1 MPWNLPWNSDLTNV
15 RNVLAGLYST
25 REDSYRV
32 VDSAGLP
39 RMHVAFSDKAINN
52 WHSIL
57 TEAAQRGKV
66 LAVIEAAL
74 QEYPDNSWLRHARQ
88 QGDLPIRGPVFGED
102 RVWEEPSDLSLLEK
116 IIGAQ
121 STLLP
126 INFLE
131 VGLVRA
137 RSVARIVCPDCLGT
151 GFLIDNNL
159 LITNHHVL
167 ENETSARQAVVQ
179 FNYQKTL
186 SGQDAKYEEFA
197 LTPEKGFATSPLQD
211 GDDWTA
217 VRVRGNP
224 NNKWG
229 ALTLTRVRV
238 QKRDRVNIIQHP
250 SGGPKQI
257 SLYHNLVSF
266 ANDQRIQYLTDTLPG
281 SSGSPVFDND
291 WRVVA
296 LHHSGGWLNEPG
308 SKKTHY
314 RNEGI
319 HINNIIDGI
328 TKATKA
334 GCLSP

>member
-1 MPWNLPWNSDLTNV
+1 M
-15 RNVLAGLYST
+15 R
-25 REDSYRV
+25 
-32 VDSAGLP
+32 
-39 RMHVAFSDKAINN
+39 
-52 WHSIL
+52 
-57 TEAAQRGKV
+57 
-66 LAVIEAAL
+66 
-74 QEYPDNSWLRHARQ
+74 
-88 QGDLPIRGPVFGED
+88 
-102 RVWEEPSDLSLLEK
+102 
-116 IIGAQ
+116 
-121 STLLP
+121 
-126 INFLE
+126 
-131 VGLVRA
+131 
-137 RSVARIVCPDCLGT
+137 CP
-151 GFLIDNNL
+151 
-159 LITNHHVL
+159 
-167 ENETSARQAVVQ
+167 
-179 FNYQKTL
+179 
-186 SGQDAKYEEFA
+186 
-197 LTPEKGFATSPLQD
+197 
-211 GDDWTA
+211 
-217 VRVRGNP
+217 
-224 NNKWG
+224 
-229 ALTLTRVRV
+229 TLTRVRV

>member
-1 MPWNLPWNSDLTNV
+1 MHPYPMGLCERVAAAVDHHEGSTRDLNPKVNRMPWNLPWNSDLTNV

-167 ENETSARQAVVQ
+167 ENETSAASGRPVQ
-179 FNYQKTL
+179 L
-186 SGQDAKYEEFA
+186 
-197 LTPEKGFATSPLQD
+197 PEDS
-211 GDDWTA
+211 
-217 VRVRGNP
+217 
-224 NNKWG
+224 
-229 ALTLTRVRV
+229 
-238 QKRDRVNIIQHP
+238 
-250 SGGPKQI
+250 
-257 SLYHNLVSF
+257 
-266 ANDQRIQYLTDTLPG
+266 
-281 SSGSPVFDND
+281 
-291 WRVVA
+291 
-296 LHHSGGWLNEPG
+296 
-308 SKKTHY
+308 
-314 RNEGI
+314 
-319 HINNIIDGI
+319 
-328 TKATKA
+328 
-334 GCLSP
+334 